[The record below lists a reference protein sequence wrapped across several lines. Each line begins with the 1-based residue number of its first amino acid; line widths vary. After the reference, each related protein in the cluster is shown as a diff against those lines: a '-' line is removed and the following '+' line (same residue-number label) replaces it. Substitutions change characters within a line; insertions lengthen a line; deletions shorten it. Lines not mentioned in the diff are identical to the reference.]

1 MQFKFLSEKKNQIVN
16 WFYSR
21 LAKYN
26 LIHKKRLDLAIFG
39 MLESYLTEIVL
50 AGGEN
55 RREELAEMQ
64 RKIQE
69 VNNFVEFLKKI

>member
-1 MQFKFLSEKKNQIVN
+1 MEKKNQLID

-21 LAKYN
+21 LAKYD

-39 MLESYLTEIVL
+39 MLESYLTELVL
-50 AGGEN
+50 DGAEG

-69 VNNFVEFLKKI
+69 VKNFVKFLKKI